1 MQRSMRTLIL
11 FLFLNLI
18 ALTVSA
24 QEYRPLSSF
33 GADTVAYYRCN
44 FIENKDRY
52 VGQPF
57 ETLLN
62 DYELGIFGSSLI
74 ETSPFIDPEGK
85 RYLRGATIIYYP
97 DAGNWNKYFLLR
109 SYFDID
115 EKIDAE
121 PLNRSLEAHRL
132 DERPFMLNFLKDYVI
147 TEITVTERD
156 GTFRRQ
162 YR

>member
-1 MQRSMRTLIL
+1 MRTIVL
-11 FLFLNLI
+11 FFFLNLI

-24 QEYRPLSSF
+24 QEYRPLSTF

-57 ETLLN
+57 EALLS
-62 DYELGIFGSSLI
+62 DYEVGIFSSSLI

-85 RYLRGATIIYYP
+85 RYLQGAVIIYYP
-97 DAGNWNKYFLLR
+97 DIDNRNKYFMMHLF
-109 SYFDID
+109 FDID

-121 PLNRSLEAHRL
+121 PLNRSLEAHRYGKSFL
-132 DERPFMLNFLKDYVI
+132 WEFLKDYII